1 MVQAATVSNI
11 ELPARMKD
19 MEQNAT
25 DDGLSLKRLFFRMV
39 LQAVSHGRVPTVIN
53 IDDQGQPYFA
63 TYRASNATNWKEAT
77 VDGRQHPKQ
86 VR

>member
-25 DDGLSLKRLFFRMV
+25 DDGLSLKRLFF
-39 LQAVSHGRVPTVIN
+39 QNG
-53 IDDQGQPYFA
+53 A
-63 TYRASNATNWKEAT
+63 TGCFTWPGANGY
-77 VDGRQHPKQ
+77 
-86 VR
+86 